1 MREYELFLVV
11 NPELGKQE
19 LVDFEKRLVDLISKN
34 GGVLFD
40 LEGPDK
46 VRLVYEVRSQT
57 RGHRYIGRAY
67 LPPESVSEL
76 LRNFRITEQLL
87 RFFVML
93 KGEAEISAEQLE
105 ELRAKPLRQ
114 LAGVGESDADQEPNE
129 AS

>member
-19 LVDFEKRLVDLISKN
+19 LADFEKRLVGLISKN

-46 VRLVYEVRSQT
+46 VRLVYEVRNQT
-57 RGHRYIGRAY
+57 RGHRYIGRTY

-93 KGEAEISAEQLE
+93 KGEAEISVEQLE

-114 LAGVGESDADQEPNE
+114 LAGVGESKADQEPIE

>member
-19 LVDFEKRLVDLISKN
+19 LADFEKRLVDLISKN

-114 LAGVGESDADQEPNE
+114 LARIGESDADQEPNE

>member
-19 LVDFEKRLVDLISKN
+19 LADFEKRLVDLISKN

-87 RFFVML
+87 RFFVSL
-93 KGEAEISAEQLE
+93 KGEAKISAEQLE

-114 LAGVGESDADQEPNE
+114 LAGVGESDADQESNE

>member
-19 LVDFEKRLVDLISKN
+19 LADFEKRLVDLISKN
-34 GGVLFD
+34 DGVLFD

-57 RGHRYIGRAY
+57 RGHRFIGRAY

-114 LAGVGESDADQEPNE
+114 LARIGESDADQEPNE

>member
-19 LVDFEKRLVDLISKN
+19 LADFEKRLVDLISKN

-87 RFFVML
+87 RFFVSL
-93 KGEAEISAEQLE
+93 KGEAKISAEQLE

-114 LAGVGESDADQEPNE
+114 LARIGESDADQEPNE

>member
-19 LVDFEKRLVDLISKN
+19 LADFEKRLVDLISKN

-87 RFFVML
+87 RFFVTL

-114 LAGVGESDADQEPNE
+114 LAGVGESDVDQEPHE

>member
-19 LVDFEKRLVDLISKN
+19 LADFEKRLVDLISKN

-114 LAGVGESDADQEPNE
+114 LAGVGESDADQESNE

>member
-19 LVDFEKRLVDLISKN
+19 LADFEKRLVDLISKN

>member
-19 LVDFEKRLVDLISKN
+19 LVDFENRLVDLISKN

-46 VRLVYEVRSQT
+46 VRLVYEVRNQT
-57 RGHRYIGRAY
+57 RGHRYIGRIY

-76 LRNFRITEQLL
+76 LRNFRIMEQLL
-87 RFFVML
+87 RFFVTI
-93 KGEAEISAEQLE
+93 KGEAEVSPEQLE
-105 ELRAKPLRQ
+105 ELKAKPLRQ
-114 LAGVGESDADQEPNE
+114 LAGVGEPVTDRESIE

>member
-19 LVDFEKRLVDLISKN
+19 LADFEKRLVDLISKN

-76 LRNFRITEQLL
+76 LEQLL
-87 RFFVML
+87 RFFVSL
-93 KGEAEISAEQLE
+93 KGEAKISAEQLE

-114 LAGVGESDADQEPNE
+114 LAGVGEPDADQEHIE

>member
-19 LVDFEKRLVDLISKN
+19 LADFEKRLVDLISKN

-93 KGEAEISAEQLE
+93 KGEAEISAEQIE
-105 ELRAKPLRQ
+105 ELRTKPLRQ
-114 LAGVGESDADQEPNE
+114 LAGVGESDTDQEPNE

>member
-19 LVDFEKRLVDLISKN
+19 LADFEKRLVDLISKN

-93 KGEAEISAEQLE
+93 KGEAEISAEQIE

>member
-19 LVDFEKRLVDLISKN
+19 LADFEKRLVDLISKN
-34 GGVLFD
+34 DGVLFD

-114 LAGVGESDADQEPNE
+114 LARIGESDADQEPNE

>member
-19 LVDFEKRLVDLISKN
+19 LADFEKRLVDLISKN

-87 RFFVML
+87 RFFVSL
-93 KGEAEISAEQLE
+93 KGEAKISAEQLE

-114 LAGVGESDADQEPNE
+114 LAGVGEPDADQEPIE

>member
-1 MREYELFLVV
+1 
-11 NPELGKQE
+11 
-19 LVDFEKRLVDLISKN
+19 
-34 GGVLFD
+34 LFD

-87 RFFVML
+87 RFFVTL

-105 ELRAKPLRQ
+105 ELRSKPLRQ
-114 LAGVGESDADQEPNE
+114 LAGIGESDADQEPNE

>member
-19 LVDFEKRLVDLISKN
+19 LADFEKRLVDLISKN

-57 RGHRYIGRAY
+57 RGHRYIGRVY